1 MRRIL
6 NAHSG
11 IHCAPE
17 VKFFRDFYGDFPN
30 DPLAHT
36 RFTTSARVLLPDTEL
51 LTVLGRAFVELHA
64 QAATRAG
71 KARWADKAPENVVYL
86 DAWGRLLGDRWLFVH
101 VVRNP
106 LDTLASLQ
114 ETPFPLALPQDLHGR
129 IEHWVRYTEAGL
141 AFAGEHPSRCL
152 RVVYEQLVA
161 APETTIDTVM
171 RGLDAR
177 LESRQLAFNSAP
189 QEKGL
194 EDPKI
199 AGTTRIHSD
208 SVGRWAHILSPEDA
222 RLIWERT
229 RSVWAKIDP
238 DGRWLPGVKPL
249 IR

>member
-51 LTVLGRAFVELHA
+51 LTVLGRAFVELHIR
-64 QAATRAG
+64 AAARAG

-86 DAWGRLLGDRWLFVH
+86 GAWNQLLGDRWFFVH

-129 IEHWVRYTEAGL
+129 VEHYVRYTEAGL
-141 AFAGEHPSRCL
+141 AFARAHPGRCL
-152 RVVYEQLVA
+152 LVVYEQLVA
-161 APETTIDTVM
+161 APEATIDTVM

-177 LESRQLAFNSAP
+177 LEPRQLAFNSVP
-189 QEKGL
+189 QGTGL
-194 EDPKI
+194 EDPEI
-199 AGTTRIHSD
+199 ARTTRVHSD
-208 SVGRWAHILSPEDA
+208 SMGRWAHILSQEDA
-222 RLIWERT
+222 RFIWERT
-229 RSVWAKIDP
+229 RPVWAKIDP
-238 DGRWLPGVKPL
+238 GCRWLPGVEPVTE
-249 IR
+249 